1 MECFKSMLIL
11 FICIIS
17 TVAQIPEI
25 VELVVGQPFYYAFQI
40 DSNVLDVQ
48 DASGE
53 ELPTWLIW
61 KRNERWI
68 LEGVPQPTDAGK
80 TFLRITNGQTNYVME
95 ISVKEEIVNPCGV
108 ERNILWMEIAF
119 DTSLSSLSIADQ
131 LDLVNIVSK
140 FFNINSSSLRI
151 YSNKYKEE
159 VGRSEVVESGM
170 QNKPKN
176 DSVTIM
182 WKVSCEEIDEDAI
195 DVLEKMLTF
204 DESDALAMSRQKLFG
219 WELRKGTLLP
229 RKQRN
234 HIAGTNILSQL
245 SGFITNEPYSEATT
259 SKTTARLSRSTKKDD
274 RPPVRLHSLQTF
286 TCRRGMMCEYTIPRE
301 TFIDVED
308 GDTRSLTLSV
318 YPIMTSAPFRVTV
331 VPEPPTN
338 HLFILDVDHSSE
350 RLAKDPDILCAF
362 AEKLANSLGDRFPK
376 NLVIKK
382 IEAIDSVRRQ
392 SRVMFSNSSL
402 SYKYCQKK
410 AIEAIKHI
418 MLTRRRD
425 RIRAEFVRAMDS
437 RFHVRNVKLEL
448 RGSCIEEMP
457 ISRLPTNVSLSST
470 TVLPNYDTSSVQLW
484 LPVALIA
491 FLKFFLAT
499 LALICC
505 LIKRKKAKAVQSE
518 YISKGLPV
526 VFPEEIPQAD
536 ETATVSTPM
545 LVKEERPPLI
555 ISQHE
560 NPLYKPPPPL
570 STASSPRPRNAF
582 TNQRQPPPY
591 VPP

>member
-1 MECFKSMLIL
+1 
-11 FICIIS
+11 
-17 TVAQIPEI
+17 
-25 VELVVGQPFYYAFQI
+25 
-40 DSNVLDVQ
+40 
-48 DASGE
+48 
-53 ELPTWLIW
+53 
-61 KRNERWI
+61 
-68 LEGVPQPTDAGK
+68 
-80 TFLRITNGQTNYVME
+80 
-95 ISVKEEIVNPCGV
+95 
-108 ERNILWMEIAF
+108 
-119 DTSLSSLSIADQ
+119 
-131 LDLVNIVSK
+131 
-140 FFNINSSSLRI
+140 
-151 YSNKYKEE
+151 
-159 VGRSEVVESGM
+159 
-170 QNKPKN
+170 
-176 DSVTIM
+176 
-182 WKVSCEEIDEDAI
+182 
-195 DVLEKMLTF
+195 
-204 DESDALAMSRQKLFG
+204 
-219 WELRKGTLLP
+219 
-229 RKQRN
+229 
-234 HIAGTNILSQL
+234 
-245 SGFITNEPYSEATT
+245 
-259 SKTTARLSRSTKKDD
+259 
-274 RPPVRLHSLQTF
+274 
-286 TCRRGMMCEYTIPRE
+286 
-301 TFIDVED
+301 
-308 GDTRSLTLSV
+308 
-318 YPIMTSAPFRVTV
+318 MTSAPFRVTV
-331 VPEPPTN
+331 VPELPTN

-448 RGSCIEEMP
+448 RAVLVDLGSCIEEMP
-457 ISRLPTNVSLSST
+457 TSRLPTNVSLFST
-470 TVLPNYDTSSVQLW
+470 TVSPNYDTSSVQLW